1 MINVWVKEGWKE
13 LQQQQDNDG
22 GSSFK
27 SKLPIH

>member
-13 LQQQQDNDG
+13 LQQQQDDDG